1 MAMGL
6 LRTRL
11 AQDGLSGLVSVSS
24 AGVYGLD
31 GSPASAPGVEILG
44 QRGVD
49 IGDHRARTV
58 TAQDM
63 AAADLVLVME
73 EGHRRSLFYSY
84 PHLLGK
90 VFLLSEMAGEYGDVK
105 DPYRKPTE
113 EYERCADELARLIN
127 QGYENILGRLGVA
140 LET

>member
-1 MAMGL
+1 
-6 LRTRL
+6 
-11 AQDGLSGLVSVSS
+11 
-24 AGVYGLD
+24 
-31 GSPASAPGVEILG
+31 
-44 QRGVD
+44 
-49 IGDHRARTV
+49 
-58 TAQDM
+58 
-63 AAADLVLVME
+63 ME